1 MELTTG
7 KQLHLGNYLK
17 NINNNKQL
25 LRIWIEL
32 RAAKKKKTK
41 HNETLWLKLSL
52 HLFITVLMIIMQLYF
67 FFVCNGIFHIL
78 PYRKSIQYTPYNSIL
93 KRNPFKN
100 KVLIG
105 FGIIKFS
112 RCSINHS

>member
-17 NINNNKQL
+17 NINNKQL

-67 FFVCNGIFHIL
+67 FLYAMAFFTSSPTGN
-78 PYRKSIQYTPYNSIL
+78 PYNIL
-93 KRNPFKN
+93 HTIVF
-100 KVLIG
+100 
-105 FGIIKFS
+105 
-112 RCSINHS
+112 

>member
-7 KQLHLGNYLK
+7 KQLHLGNYPK

-52 HLFITVLMIIMQLYF
+52 HLFITVLMISIQLYF
-67 FFVCNGIFHIL
+67 FRMQWHFSHPPLQEIHTI
-78 PYRKSIQYTPYNSIL
+78 YSIQ
-93 KRNPFKN
+93 
-100 KVLIG
+100 
-105 FGIIKFS
+105 
-112 RCSINHS
+112 